1 MMTLRDIKAAIV
13 AVLNQNFKD
22 YKVHFD
28 NVEKSDAPYFYVE
41 FMPTSTTVDD
51 VYSDR
56 LIQVDVT
63 YIGAKDA
70 YGRINRTSV
79 YDVADVLDR
88 TIRPV
93 LVIEDRHITII
104 DAEMTIVDD
113 ILHYIFNLDF
123 RDAWTDAEVGRI
135 QYELMQTLHLQLNGR
150 DITEEE

>member
-1 MMTLRDIKAAIV
+1 MITLRGIKAAITK
-13 AVLNQNFKD
+13 LLKTTYPD
-22 YKVHFD
+22 CKVHFD
-28 NVEKSDAPYFYVE
+28 NVDKSDAPYFYVE

-70 YGRINRTSV
+70 YGRINRTMV

-93 LVIEDRHITII
+93 LAIADRHITIL
-104 DAEMTIVDD
+104 DA
-113 ILHYIFNLDF
+113 
-123 RDAWTDAEVGRI
+123 
-135 QYELMQTLHLQLNGR
+135 
-150 DITEEE
+150 